1 MDDRASAYANRAR
14 FFEKPKEIP
23 KDFDA
28 TNKPPWVL
36 PRPDFR
42 FSVPPKKPSKA
53 KRRRMATTAAA
64 FAHAEKRNVTR
75 ESTDDDDG
83 DDDDDREEEAQ
94 TTRWENFVEWP
105 PPRRRRASRK
115 EEEEDERG
123 INFDDRVVYFNDT
136 NAGDLGEDV
145 EGDLGGG
152 GGGEEEEGEER
163 TMMFVLTDE
172 WAKKFAKTEL
182 ERTERRKQRKREEA
196 LDRPKN
202 ARVERARAKVEETMK
217 RWDLLDD

>member
-28 TNKPPWVL
+28 TNKPLWVL

-42 FSVPPKKPSKA
+42 FSVPPKKPSEA
-53 KRRRMATTAAA
+53 KRMATTAAA

-75 ESTDDDDG
+75 VSADDDDG
-83 DDDDDREEEAQ
+83 DDDDREEEAQ

-115 EEEEDERG
+115 DEEEDERG

-152 GGGEEEEGEER
+152 GGEEEEEGEER